1 MTLWNG
7 ADYPSSLGFLIDCL
21 EQIPPLRDPGSR
33 RLCLELLSDRLGKP
47 LVVEELPTARA
58 SLIGIVQACRR
69 RDPRALS
76 AFVDAIEQMEPG
88 SIPVQRARSAVE
100 DMVALDEDRAALD
113 LVTEDDRQELLHLLG
128 ENPSGRLAE
137 LVRAAAGPAA
147 ELTSADHRP
156 ADALA
161 TLERINA
168 QPDGVPPLLLFVEY
182 LAAAAADDRR
192 AAGLRAWNDRQA
204 ARLGMTEQIKAVRLM
219 QATEPAVAE
228 KVVAYL
234 VVRIE
239 PDLLEAGTLVV
250 VHWRHNDPAAWRP
263 LRSEPFSG
271 NLDAVRAHMAEL
283 VAEAETGWAKDASAI
298 RIEFLLPY
306 SLLNLPVDQWDLEA
320 GSSLPRPLGL
330 HYQVV
335 VRSLDRARSPRWH
348 REWRRRWDLLKQV
361 PAGLTT
367 PEEHWLWSDGAK
379 WRHLTALDAKLAA
392 QKKVVSL
399 VLRSAPDSADPG
411 EVLVGVRS
419 GVPVMIWHRV
429 ESARPAFE
437 AEIKSLRDVL
447 PELVEHLRLLRGRA
461 RQAARPDSHVG
472 SRVSLLWDD
481 PARPVEP
488 QDPPA
493 APIEEVPVR

>member
-1 MTLWNG
+1 MTSWNG

-21 EQIPPLRDPGSR
+21 EQIPSLRDPGSR
-33 RLCLELLSDRLGKP
+33 RLCLELLADHLGVP
-47 LVVEELPTARA
+47 LVVEELPTTRA

-69 RDPRALS
+69 QHPQALA
-76 AFVDAIEQMEPG
+76 AFVDAVEQMEPG

-100 DMVALDEDRAALD
+100 DMATLD
-113 LVTEDDRQELLHLLG
+113 LVTEFDRRELLNLLG
-128 ENPSGRLAE
+128 ENPSSRLAE

-161 TLERINA
+161 TLERMNA
-168 QPDGVPPLLLFVEY
+168 QPDGIPPLLLFVEY
-182 LAAAAADDRR
+182 LAAAADGQR
-192 AAGLRAWNDRQA
+192 AEGLRDWNDRQA
-204 ARLGMTEQIKAVRLM
+204 ARLGVTEQIKAVRLA
-219 QATEPAVAE
+219 QAAEPATPE
-228 KVVAYL
+228 EVVAYL

-239 PDLLEAGTLVV
+239 PDLLDTGLLVA
-250 VHWRHNDPAAWRP
+250 VHWRHNDPTGWRP
-263 LRSEPFSG
+263 RRSEPFAG
-271 NLDAVRAHMAEL
+271 DLDAVRAHVADL
-283 VAEAETGWAKDASAI
+283 VAEAETGWAKDAAAI
-298 RIEFLLPY
+298 RIEFLLPF

-348 REWRRRWDLLKQV
+348 REWRRRWDLLKKV

-379 WRHLTALDAKLAA
+379 RRHLTALDAKLAE

-399 VLRSAPDSADPG
+399 VLRSVPDSADPG
-411 EVLVGVRS
+411 EVLVGVRT
-419 GVPVMIWHRV
+419 GIPVMIWHRT
-429 ESARPAFE
+429 ESARSAFE
-437 AEIKSLRDVL
+437 AEIKSLRDFL
-447 PELVEHLRLLRGRA
+447 PELVEHLRLLRSRA

-481 PARPVEP
+481 PDRPVEP

-493 APIEEVPVR
+493 APIEEVPAR

>member
-1 MTLWNG
+1 MTSWNG
-7 ADYPSSLGFLIDCL
+7 GDFPSSLGFLIDCL
-21 EQIPPLRDPGSR
+21 EQIPSLRDPGSR
-33 RLCLELLSDRLGKP
+33 RLCLDLLADHLGVP
-47 LVVEELPTARA
+47 LVVEELPTTRA

-69 RDPRALS
+69 QHPRALS
-76 AFVDAIEQMEPG
+76 AFVDAVEQMEPG
-88 SIPVQRARSAVE
+88 SIPVRRARAAVD
-100 DMVALDEDRAALD
+100 DMAALD
-113 LVTEDDRQELLHLLG
+113 LVTEYDRQELLTLLG
-128 ENPSGRLAE
+128 ENPSSRLAE

-161 TLERINA
+161 TLERMNA

-182 LAAAAADDRR
+182 LAAAADEQR
-192 AAGLRAWNDRQA
+192 AEALRDWNDRQA
-204 ARLGMTEQIKAVRLM
+204 ARLGLTEQISAVRLA
-219 QATEPAVAE
+219 QATEPATPAA
-228 KVVAYL
+228 VVAYL

-239 PDLLEAGTLVV
+239 PDLLDPGLLVV
-250 VHWRHNDPAAWRP
+250 VHWRHNDPAGWRP
-263 LRSEPFSG
+263 RRGEPFTG
-271 NLDAVRAHMAEL
+271 DLDAVRAHVAEL
-283 VAEAETGWAKDASAI
+283 VAKAETGWARDASAI

-306 SLLNLPVDQWDLEA
+306 ALLNLPVDQWDLEA
-320 GSSLPRPLGL
+320 DSPLPRPLGL

-348 REWRRRWDLLKQV
+348 REWRRRWDLLKKV

-379 WRHLTALDAKLAA
+379 RRHLTALDAKLAE

-399 VLRSAPDSADPG
+399 VLRSVPEGPDPG
-411 EVLVGVRS
+411 EVLVGVRT
-419 GVPVMIWHRV
+419 GIPVMIWHRT
-429 ESARPAFE
+429 ESARSAFE

-447 PELVEHLRLLRGRA
+447 PELVEHLRLLRTRA

-481 PARPVEP
+481 PERPVEP

-493 APIEEVPVR
+493 APIEEVPAR

>member
-1 MTLWNG
+1 MTSWNG
-7 ADYPSSLGFLIDCL
+7 SDYPSSLAFLIDCL
-21 EQIPPLRDPGSR
+21 EQIPSLRDPGSR
-33 RLCLELLSDRLGKP
+33 RLCLELLADHLGMP
-47 LVVEELPTARA
+47 LVVEELPTTRA

-69 RDPRALS
+69 QHPRALG
-76 AFVDAIEQMEPG
+76 AFVDAVEQMEPG

-100 DMVALDEDRAALD
+100 DMATLD
-113 LVTEDDRQELLHLLG
+113 LVTEYDRRELLNLLG
-128 ENPSGRLAE
+128 ENPSSRLAE

-161 TLERINA
+161 TLERMNA
-168 QPDGVPPLLLFVEY
+168 QPDGIPPLLLFVEY
-182 LAAAAADDRR
+182 LAAAAGDQR
-192 AAGLRAWNDRQA
+192 AEGLRDWNDRQA
-204 ARLGMTEQIKAVRLM
+204 ARLGVTEQINAVRLA
-219 QATEPAVAE
+219 QATEPATPE
-228 KVVAYL
+228 EVVAYL

-239 PDLLEAGTLVV
+239 PDLLDTGMLVA
-250 VHWRHNDPAAWRP
+250 VHWRHNDPSGWRP
-263 LRSEPFSG
+263 RRSEPFTG
-271 NLDAVRAHMAEL
+271 DLDAVRAHVADL
-283 VAEAETGWAKDASAI
+283 VAEAETGWAKDATAI

-306 SLLNLPVDQWDLEA
+306 SLLSLPVDQWDLEA

-348 REWRRRWDLLKQV
+348 REWRRRWDLLKKV

-379 WRHLTALDAKLAA
+379 RRHLTALDAKLAE

-399 VLRSAPDSADPG
+399 VLRSVPDSADPG
-411 EVLVGVRS
+411 EVLVGVRT
-419 GVPVMIWHRV
+419 GIPVMIWHRT
-429 ESARPAFE
+429 ESARSAFE
-437 AEIKSLRDVL
+437 AEIKSLRDYL
-447 PELVEHLRLLRGRA
+447 PELVEHLRLLRSRA

-481 PARPVEP
+481 PDRPVEP

-493 APIEEVPVR
+493 APIEEVPAR

>member
-1 MTLWNG
+1 VTSWTG
-7 ADYPSSLGFLIDCL
+7 SDYPSSLGFLIDCL
-21 EQIPPLRDPGSR
+21 EQIPSLRDPASR
-33 RLCLELLSDRLGKP
+33 RLCLELLSDHLGMP
-47 LVVEELPTARA
+47 LVVEDLPTTRA

-69 RDPRALS
+69 RHPRALS
-76 AFVDAIEQMEPG
+76 AFVDAVEQMEPG
-88 SIPVQRARSAVE
+88 SIPVQRARAAVE
-100 DMVALDEDRAALD
+100 DMAALD
-113 LVTEDDRQELLHLLG
+113 LVTEYDRQELLHLLG
-128 ENPSGRLAE
+128 ENPSSRLAE

-156 ADALA
+156 AEALA
-161 TLERINA
+161 TLERMNA

-182 LAAAAADDRR
+182 LAAAADDQR
-192 AAGLRAWNDRQA
+192 AAALRAWNDRQA
-204 ARLGMTEQIKAVRLM
+204 TRLGVTERIKAVRLA
-219 QATEPAVAE
+219 QATEPGEAE
-228 KVVAYL
+228 KVAAYL

-239 PDLLEAGTLVV
+239 PDLLDTGTLVV
-250 VHWRHNDPAAWRP
+250 VHWRHNDPGGWRP
-263 LRSEPFSG
+263 RRSEPFTG
-271 NLDAVRAHMAEL
+271 DLDAVRAHVAEL
-283 VAEAETGWAKDASAI
+283 VAEAESGWAKDASAI

-306 SLLNLPVDQWDLEA
+306 ALLNLPVDQWDLEA

-330 HYQVV
+330 HYPVV

-379 WRHLTALDAKLAA
+379 RRHLTALDAKLAA

-399 VLRSAPDSADPG
+399 VLRSAPDGANPG

-429 ESARPAFE
+429 ESARSAFE
-437 AEIKSLRDVL
+437 AEIKSLRDAL
-447 PELVEHLRLLRGRA
+447 PELVEHLRLLRSRA
-461 RQAARPDSHVG
+461 RQAVRPDTHVG
-472 SRVSLLWDD
+472 SRVALLWDD
-481 PARPVEP
+481 PERPVEP

-493 APIEEVPVR
+493 APIEEVPAR

>member
-1 MTLWNG
+1 
-7 ADYPSSLGFLIDCL
+7 
-21 EQIPPLRDPGSR
+21 
-33 RLCLELLSDRLGKP
+33 
-47 LVVEELPTARA
+47 
-58 SLIGIVQACRR
+58 
-69 RDPRALS
+69 
-76 AFVDAIEQMEPG
+76 
-88 SIPVQRARSAVE
+88 
-100 DMVALDEDRAALD
+100 
-113 LVTEDDRQELLHLLG
+113 LHLLG
-128 ENPSGRLAE
+128 ENPSSRLAE

-156 ADALA
+156 AEALA
-161 TLERINA
+161 TLERMNA

-182 LAAAAADDRR
+182 LAATADDQR

-204 ARLGMTEQIKAVRLM
+204 ARLGVTERIKAVRLA
-219 QATEPAVAE
+219 QAT
-228 KVVAYL
+228 
-234 VVRIE
+234 
-239 PDLLEAGTLVV
+239 GTLVV
-250 VHWRHNDPAAWRP
+250 VHWRHNDPGGWRP
-263 LRSEPFSG
+263 RRSEPFTG
-271 NLDAVRAHMAEL
+271 DLDAVRAHVAEL
-283 VAEAETGWAKDASAI
+283 IAEAEAGWAKDASAI

-306 SLLNLPVDQWDLEA
+306 ALLNLPVDQWDLEA

-330 HYQVV
+330 HYPVV

-379 WRHLTALDAKLAA
+379 RRHLTALDAKLAA

-399 VLRSAPDSADPG
+399 VLRSAPDGANPG

-429 ESARPAFE
+429 ESARSAFE
-437 AEIKSLRDVL
+437 AEIKSLRDAL
-447 PELVEHLRLLRGRA
+447 PELVEHLRLLRSRA
-461 RQAARPDSHVG
+461 RQAVRPDTHVG

-481 PARPVEP
+481 PERPVEP

-493 APIEEVPVR
+493 APIEEVPAR